1 MSGALI
7 LVHILC
13 DPETSFSGVFTRK
26 KKIRLRTKHYLKS
39 YAHKIGNHINVKK
52 HFRESDWLYV
62 QNVVLCM
69 IKIVYSTNNMG
80 SDEMLSKNI
89 RI

>member
-1 MSGALI
+1 MSKNI
-7 LVHILC
+7 LGNV
-13 DPETSFSGVFTRK
+13 
-26 KKIRLRTKHYLKS
+26 TK
-39 YAHKIGNHINVKK
+39 
-52 HFRESDWLYV
+52 WLYI

-69 IKIVYSTNNMG
+69 IKIVCSANNMG

>member
-1 MSGALI
+1 MSKNI
-7 LVHILC
+7 LGKV
-13 DPETSFSGVFTRK
+13 
-26 KKIRLRTKHYLKS
+26 TK
-39 YAHKIGNHINVKK
+39 
-52 HFRESDWLYV
+52 WLYI
-62 QNVVLCM
+62 QKVVLCM